1 MPHALLYAKSLA
13 LLLEEVQSGAD
24 LTMVRSGLLRVRRF
38 SRSHGVSIE
47 LSDGRL
53 TVGDTKLTRPIPGL
67 QRLLLAMSAHRVAQ
81 INISAGA
88 LPRELLKLAML
99 LVRPRTTDS
108 ETPDIFD
115 ELRDAGLWSVQCYPV
130 ARASAPEKTDSYADD
145 IALGSSAAI
154 TARGAVM
161 AEAVTGALR
170 TNEIGTLASVLGSI
184 VLIESVVTH
193 SELRAAWSAVFESA
207 ATREAL
213 RALLVALPTCGDA
226 IASAI
231 VVLRRSGD
239 SGAELLLDELLTGAS
254 MDGRR
259 ACFDALIEIGRGTAK
274 LLAMLEH
281 DQWFVVRNAA
291 CLLGA
296 FRSRSSEPELTNALK
311 HDDERVRAAVVSA
324 LLLLD
329 TASSRA
335 TVRGAIRDSSAEVR
349 RRAVRGFLAE
359 AGTPTSVEKLLSA
372 LERETEIDVQ
382 LEFLYALGTLATPEA
397 VQKLI
402 RLCSIEGRYRPAE
415 FRIAAAEAL
424 ASARLAAA
432 VPMLRVMLKDP
443 DQHARA
449 AARHLIRAVS

>member
-1 MPHALLYAKSLA
+1 MPHALLYAKSLS

-24 LTMVRSGLLRVRRF
+24 MTMVRSGLLRVRRF

-47 LSDGRL
+47 LSAGRM
-53 TVGDTKLTRPIPGL
+53 TVDETKLTRPLPGL
-67 QRLLLAMSAHRVAQ
+67 QRLQLAMSAHGVAQ
-81 INISAGA
+81 ISISAGA
-88 LPRELLKLAML
+88 LPRELLTLAML
-99 LVRPRTTDS
+99 LVRPRATDS
-108 ETPDIFD
+108 DAPGVFE

-130 ARASAPEKTDSYADD
+130 ARTSTPEQAESYAADVGLDSPSAISTRGAALSQAAAAALRGND
-145 IALGSSAAI
+145 IA
-154 TARGAVM
+154 
-161 AEAVTGALR
+161 
-170 TNEIGTLASVLGSI
+170 TLARVLASL
-184 VLIESVVTH
+184 VAIESAVTH
-193 SELRAAWSAVFESA
+193 SELEPTWSAVFDA
-207 ATREAL
+207 CATREAL
-213 RALLVALPTCGDA
+213 QALVTALPTCGDA

-231 VVLRRSGD
+231 VVLKRSGD
-239 SGAELLLDELLTGAS
+239 LGAELLLDELLTGAS

-259 ACFDALIEIGRGTAK
+259 ACFDALIEIGRGTTK
-274 LLAMLEH
+274 LIEMLEH
-281 DQWFVVRNAA
+281 DQWFAVRNAA

-311 HDDERVRAAVVSA
+311 HEDERVRAAVVSA

-335 TVRGAIRDSSAEVR
+335 TVRGAIRDSSPEVR

-359 AGTPTSVEKLLSA
+359 AGAPNSVEKLLAA
-372 LERETEIDVQ
+372 LEREMELDVQ
-382 LEFLYALGTLATPEA
+382 LEFLYALGTLATPDA

-402 RLCSIEGRYRPAE
+402 RLCSVEGRYRPPD

-424 ASARLAAA
+424 ASARLSAA
-432 VPMLRVMLKDP
+432 VPLLRAMLKDP